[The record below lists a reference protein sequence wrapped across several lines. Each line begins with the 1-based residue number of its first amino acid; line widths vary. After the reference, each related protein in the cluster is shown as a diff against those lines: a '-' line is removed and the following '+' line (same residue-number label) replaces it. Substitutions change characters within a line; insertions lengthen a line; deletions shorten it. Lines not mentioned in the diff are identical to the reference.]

1 MREGWRSW
9 RPKLSRLRYGAEHPR
24 REQTI
29 SNDWASTVAN
39 REPRKDQELASM
51 VDGIMTLR
59 LLFRMNVFTILIF
72 GRRLGGLKLAEA
84 VIGEA

>member
-1 MREGWRSW
+1 
-9 RPKLSRLRYGAEHPR
+9 
-24 REQTI
+24 
-29 SNDWASTVAN
+29 
-39 REPRKDQELASM
+39 M

-72 GRRLGGLKLAEA
+72 GGRLGGLRLAEA